1 MKKKFI
7 WLSAFLISALLFFV
21 LEYFIYIKSPLG
33 IDKDKLFQVKK
44 GETGYKIINNLVEYG
59 IIKNKFFF
67 KIMVKLKGGDKRI
80 IPGFY
85 LARKNESPESFW
97 ERLLQGDVEK
107 YKLTVPEGYN
117 VYQIAEL
124 VENSKLGKKEVFL
137 KLVKD
142 RHFIS
147 SLGLDVQSL
156 EGYLFPSTY
165 YFMPDAKEEDV
176 IKEMFN
182 KMMEVLHKEIGI
194 PENTSKKKIHEI
206 LTIAS
211 MVEKEAKDKK
221 EMPII
226 SAVFQ
231 NRKRLGMKLQCDPT
245 VIYGLNNFDGNLT
258 KKHLSF
264 KHAYNTYVHYGLP
277 PTPIANPSKEAIIA
291 AYKPAEVDYLYFV
304 SKNDGT
310 HIFSKTL
317 KEHNKAVAK
326 YQKKNRKEES

>member
-1 MKKKFI
+1 MNKKFI
-7 WLSAFLISALLFFV
+7 WLSAFFISALLVFV
-21 LEYFIYIKSPLG
+21 LAYFIYIKSPLD
-33 IDKDKLFQVKK
+33 IDEDKLFRVKK
-44 GETGYKIINNLVEYG
+44 GETGYEIINNLVECG
-59 IIKNKFFF
+59 IVKNKFFF
-67 KIMVKLKGGDKRI
+67 KIMVKLKGEDKRI

-97 ERLLQGDVEK
+97 KRLLKGEVEK

-124 VENSKLGKKEVFL
+124 VENSKLGKKSQFL

-142 RHFIS
+142 RDFIY
-147 SLGLDVQSL
+147 SLGLDVPSL

-165 YFMPDAKEEDV
+165 YFMLDAKEEDV

-182 KMMEVLHKEIGI
+182 KMMQVLYKDIGI
-194 PENTSKKKIHEI
+194 PEKTSKKKIHEI

-211 MVEKEAKDKK
+211 MVEKEARDKR
-221 EMPII
+221 EMPLI
-226 SAVFQ
+226 SAVFH

-258 KKHLSF
+258 KKHLSS

-277 PTPIANPSKEAIIA
+277 PTPIANPSKEAIVA

-317 KEHNKAVAK
+317 KEHNKAVTK
-326 YQKKNRKEES
+326 YQKKIKKEES

>member
-7 WLSAFLISALLFFV
+7 WLSAFIMSALLVFV
-21 LEYFIYIKSPLG
+21 LSYFFYIKSPLG
-33 IDKDKLFQVKK
+33 IDEDKLFQVKK
-44 GETGYKIINNLVEYG
+44 GETGYQIINNLVDCG
-59 IIKNKFFF
+59 IIKNKFLF
-67 KIMVKLKGGDKRI
+67 KVMVKLKGGDRRI

-97 ERLLQGDVEK
+97 ERLLQGNVEK

-117 VYQIAEL
+117 IYQIAKL
-124 VENSKLGKKEVFL
+124 VEESRLGKKEVFL
-137 KLVKD
+137 KLVKN
-142 RHFIS
+142 RQFIS
-147 SLGLDVQSL
+147 SLGLEVPSL

-182 KMMEVLHKEIGI
+182 KMMEILYKEIGI

-221 EMPII
+221 EMPLIA
-226 SAVFQ
+226 AVFH

-258 KKHLSF
+258 KKHLVT
-264 KHAYNTYVHYGLP
+264 KNPYNTYVNYGLP
-277 PTPIANPSKEAIIA
+277 PTPIANPSKEAIVS

-317 KEHNKAVAK
+317 KEHNRAVAK
-326 YQKKNRKEES
+326 YQKKNKKEES